1 MGNRGVGGWE
11 GFLVEVAFGDERPT
25 LLLITT
31 HLALGP
37 DPWALVFPCR
47 YDRLWERL
55 LAW

>member
-11 GFLVEVAFGDERPT
+11 GFWGEVALGDERPT
-25 LLLITT
+25 LS
-31 HLALGP
+31 
-37 DPWALVFPCR
+37 LVARRSAVRCR